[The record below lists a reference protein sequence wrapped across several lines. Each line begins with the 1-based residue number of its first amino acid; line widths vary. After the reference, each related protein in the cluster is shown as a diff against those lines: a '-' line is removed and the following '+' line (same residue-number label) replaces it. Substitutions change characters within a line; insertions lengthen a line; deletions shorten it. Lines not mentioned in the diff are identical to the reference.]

1 MSAGLWASSL
11 VGLHGLRGNPLRTS
25 LSALGIV
32 IGVAALVAVL
42 AVGDGVERYAR
53 RQIERTTDLQAVVLT
68 PRTTRIVDGLLVP
81 DTQFMRFLASDPA
94 AIRAAVA
101 GIADATLLVTGTG
114 LVTMR
119 GRPTTRAVL
128 VSGVVPGTSDRSS
141 TRSLQAGR
149 FVTAAD
155 VSDSAPVVVLSHRLA
170 VLLAPDRT
178 AAGVVGD
185 TVLVQGRPRI
195 VVGVLAE
202 QQGETQLSITVPF
215 GGAMSAMVPVSL
227 PRAPVMVVQAAR
239 VEDVPA
245 VQTAVEH
252 WLDARFGDWRDRL
265 TVGTQRNRVSQAQ
278 QGILVFKL
286 LMGAITGISL
296 LVGGIGIMNVL
307 LASVAERTR
316 EIGVR
321 KATGASDGDILVQ
334 FLAESV
340 AITAAGSAAGAL
352 LGLAGAFGVTA
363 LMRARTQ
370 AVVFAAFTPGT
381 LALAAGAAI
390 LVGLAF
396 GIYPALRA
404 ARLSPIDAIRY
415 E

>member
-11 VGLHGLRGNPLRTS
+11 VGLHGLRGNPLRTG
-25 LSALGIV
+25 LSTLGIV

-81 DTQFMRFLASDPA
+81 DTQFTRFLASDPA

-101 GIADATLLVTGTG
+101 GVAEATLLVTGTG

-119 GRPTTRAVL
+119 GRPTTRAAL

-141 TRSLQAGR
+141 TPSLQAGR
-149 FVTAAD
+149 FITAAD
-155 VSDSAPVVVLSHRLA
+155 VSDSAPVAVLSHRLA
-170 VLLAPDRT
+170 VELAPDGA

-185 TVLVQGRPRI
+185 TVLVQGRPRL

-202 QQGETQLSITVPF
+202 QQGETQLSVTVPF
-215 GGAMSAMVPVSL
+215 AGAASAMVPVAL

-239 VEDVPA
+239 VEDVAA

-252 WLDARFGDWRDRL
+252 WLDARFGVWRDRL

-321 KATGASDGDILVQ
+321 KATGASDRDILVQ

>member
-1 MSAGLWASSL
+1 LSAGLLASSL
-11 VGLHGLRGNPLRTS
+11 VGLRGLRANPMRTA
-25 LSALGIV
+25 LSTLGIV

-68 PRTTRIVDGLLVP
+68 PRTTRVVDGLLVP
-81 DTQFMRFLASDPA
+81 DTEYLRFLASDPA
-94 AIRAAVA
+94 SLRAAV
-101 GIADATLLVTGTG
+101 GGVADAMLLLRGTG
-114 LVTMR
+114 LVSAR
-119 GRPTTRAVL
+119 GGPAARAVL
-128 VSGVVPGTSDRSS
+128 VSGVAPGGPNDSGPP
-141 TRSLQAGR
+141 LLAGR
-149 FVTAAD
+149 YITAAD
-155 VSDSAPVVVLSHRLA
+155 ARDSAPVAVLSLRLA
-170 VLLAPDRT
+170 RELTSHSMPADF
-178 AAGVVGD
+178 VGE
-185 TVLVQGRPRI
+185 TVLVQGRPRL

-202 QQGETQLSITVPF
+202 QPGETELGIAVPF
-215 GGAMSAMVPVSL
+215 GGAATAMVPVAM
-227 PRAPVMVVQAAR
+227 PRAPMMVVRAGR
-239 VEDVPA
+239 VEDVRA
-245 VQTAVEH
+245 VKVGVER
-252 WLDARFGDWRDRL
+252 WLDTRFGAWRERL
-265 TVGTQRNRVSQAQ
+265 TVGTRENRVSQAQ

-321 KATGASDGDILVQ
+321 KATGASDRDILVQ

-340 AITAAGSAAGAL
+340 AIAAAGSAAGAV
-352 LGLAGAFGVTA
+352 LGLAGAYGVTA

-370 AVVFAAFTPGT
+370 AVVFAAFAPGT